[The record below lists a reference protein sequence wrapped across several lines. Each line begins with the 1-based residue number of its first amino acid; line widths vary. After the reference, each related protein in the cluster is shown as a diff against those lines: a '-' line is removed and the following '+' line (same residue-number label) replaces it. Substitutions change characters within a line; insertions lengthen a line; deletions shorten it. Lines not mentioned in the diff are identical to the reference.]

1 MDRSHDW
8 CEFVV
13 LGDQSIGGEFMIH
26 QESVMTHQYIAVN
39 SGTEAVTTLF
49 DTVEEH
55 TESAMAIV
63 LGLIG
68 LLLLLSLSL
77 FVVRR

>member
-1 MDRSHDW
+1 MPTSSDEEDY
-8 CEFVV
+8 ENEAV
-13 LGDQSIGGEFMIH
+13 LHRKED
-26 QESVMTHQYIAVN
+26 Y
-39 SGTEAVTTLF
+39 GTEAVTTLF

-63 LGLIG
+63 LGLVG